1 MCLTEHLLYGACTGF
16 LCESGSAKFRRAP
29 SPRAGLQ
36 CYTPLRRMVVSFKL
50 KHHSFYLNLQR
61 LVVAYLEFFTENNRA
76 YNIYMPWIEYHGCVL
91 CLCAFPELC
100 GIPHAKHGP
109 MKKRPS

>member
-1 MCLTEHLLYGACTGF
+1 MAHALGFCASLVPRSFGVPRPRLCRLAVLHASTPYGCF
-16 LCESGSAKFRRAP
+16 LHIK
-29 SPRAGLQ
+29 
-36 CYTPLRRMVVSFKL
+36 TPFTL

-100 GIPHAKHGP
+100 GIPHAKH
-109 MKKRPS
+109 